1 MLAKIEDRRRR
12 GQQRKRWLNSITDSR
27 DMSLSKL
34 RETMKNREPGM
45 LPSMELQRVEH
56 D

>member
-12 GQQRKRWLNSITDSR
+12 GNRKRWLNSITDSR

-45 LPSMELQRVEH
+45 LPSMELQRVKY